1 MHAERYFK
9 RRIDPYLPGS
19 NKYWGIDLPVFN
31 KYIKYAQYTGVLNVP
46 VSNKYRNLPMF
57 NKYTG
62 ALIRLF
68 LTNTLGH

>member
-9 RRIDPYLPGS
+9 RKIDPYLPGS

-31 KYIKYAQYTGVLNVP
+31 KYIKYARVLNLP

-62 ALIRLF
+62 ALICLF

>member
-9 RRIDPYLPGS
+9 RKIDPYLPGS

-31 KYIKYAQYTGVLNVP
+31 KYIKYARVLNLP

-62 ALIRLF
+62 ALICLC
-68 LTNTLGH
+68 LINTLGH